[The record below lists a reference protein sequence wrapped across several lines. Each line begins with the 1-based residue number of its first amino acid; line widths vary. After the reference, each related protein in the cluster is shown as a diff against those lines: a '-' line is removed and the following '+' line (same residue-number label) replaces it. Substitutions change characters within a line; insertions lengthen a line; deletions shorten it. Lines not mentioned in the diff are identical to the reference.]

1 MDKYNKLA
9 TKRKQYNAL
18 RVMYMQAKTLTKKGC
33 LLNKLKR
40 LDDEI
45 FNLEREVDD
54 ESEQTSKTN

>member
-1 MDKYNKLA
+1 MNKHNDLA

-18 RVMYMQAKTLTKKGC
+18 RMMYMQAKTLTKKGYF
-33 LLNKLKR
+33 LNKLKR

-54 ESEQTSKTN
+54 ESEQTSKKN